1 LARLP
6 QLSHAGKARADLGSG
21 DGAAPGITGEPGPAT
36 GVLPSVRALTG
47 FSLRA
52 MRLLSAILLI
62 VSGLLIASGLLIV
75 SGAGAVAQEGAD
87 CGQAYKSMLSVIERK
102 KPRLSPEA
110 QVALERTALRLYN
123 ACQTGH
129 LDQPGELFNKLDRTR
144 Y

>member
-1 LARLP
+1 
-6 QLSHAGKARADLGSG
+6 
-21 DGAAPGITGEPGPAT
+21 
-36 GVLPSVRALTG
+36 
-47 FSLRA
+47 

>member
-6 QLSHAGKARADLGSG
+6 QLSRAGKARADLRSG
-21 DGAAPGITGEPGPAT
+21 DGAAPGITAEPGAAT
-36 GVLPSVRALTG
+36 WRFSISACPDR

-52 MRLLSAILLI
+52 MRLLSAILLF
-62 VSGLLIASGLLIV
+62 VSGL
-75 SGAGAVAQEGAD
+75 GAGAVAQEGGD

-102 KPRLSPEA
+102 KPRLSSEA

-129 LDQPGELFNKLDRTR
+129 LDHPGELFNKLDRTR